1 MVDAVDT
8 APPEAGPEVGYVRD
22 FHAWTQA
29 QAAALRAAAQTGANF
44 PVDWENVAEEIESFG
59 RSEASALRSRLRTI
73 IEHLLKLEVS
83 PARDP
88 VPGWRETITRCRI
101 DIENDLA
108 DSPSLRRHVPEWLER
123 EHRAAARLVSMNLRG
138 HGEWSPEVE
147 ERLQV
152 RRFAENDVLGDW
164 FPAD

>member
-8 APPEAGPEVGYVRD
+8 APPDADYMRD

-29 QAAALRAAAQTGANF
+29 QAAALRAAAQTGANL
-44 PVDWENVAEEIESFG
+44 PVDWENVAEEIESLG

-73 IEHLLKLEVS
+73 IEHLLKLEIS

-88 VPGWRETITRCRI
+88 AAGWRETITRCRI

-108 DSPSLRRHVPEWLER
+108 DSPSLRRRVPEWLDR

-147 ERLQV
+147 ERLLA

-164 FPAD
+164 FPAE

>member
-8 APPEAGPEVGYVRD
+8 APPEADYVRD

-29 QAAALRAAAQTGANF
+29 QAAALRAAAHTGANL
-44 PVDWENVAEEIESFG
+44 PVDWENVAEEIESLG

-73 IEHLLKLEVS
+73 IEHLLKLEIS

-108 DSPSLRRHVPEWLER
+108 DSPSLRRRVPEWLER

-138 HGEWSPEVE
+138 HGEWTPEVE
-147 ERLQV
+147 ERLLT
-152 RRFAENDVLGDW
+152 RRYTENHVLGDW
-164 FPAD
+164 FPAE